1 MSDQSKQPV
10 SDSDSSAAYNLQP
23 FRRAVFRG
31 LGLVLPPLLTF
42 VILLWIA
49 NSVEKILTPIEGAT
63 RRTTVWLLDKTKSEI
78 PEGARP
84 NELAKQLIKERT
96 AAKDA
101 QTKPVGA
108 SANSETTSDEDI
120 KALIAAVARIERRL
134 AIESGLSDQA
144 TLALPPT
151 EEPEFV
157 DAKSGI
163 TYVVL
168 NNGDWIPMHV
178 RDSVVAHVRQSG
190 IPIAKNSGHG
200 YYKHYVQY
208 SILKRSFVIPVF
220 FAGFILLMY
229 LLGKFLAAG
238 VGRYFWNSME
248 TVINQLPIIRTVYSS
263 VKQVTDFFVGESEVN
278 EFQRVVAVEYP
289 RKGVWS
295 LGFVTGESML
305 TIRGAADGEPVV
317 SILMPTSPV
326 PGTGFTISVRKS
338 ETIDIDIP
346 VEQALQFVVSCGVVI
361 PDGELQEQINAEVEA
376 RQAADPERLEL
387 TSQ

>member
-1 MSDQSKQPV
+1 MSEPKLPV
-10 SDSDSSAAYNLQP
+10 DDSDSSAAYNLQP

-49 NSVEKILTPIEGAT
+49 SSVEKILNPIESAT
-63 RRTTVWLLDKTKSEI
+63 RRTTVWLLDKTKTEI
-78 PEGARP
+78 PDDARE
-84 NELAKQLIKERT
+84 NDLAKQLVQER
-96 AAKDA
+96 ADA
-101 QTKPVGA
+101 QKAQATPVTTSG
-108 SANSETTSDEDI
+108 NSETTSDEDI

-134 AIESGLSDQA
+134 AIESGLSAQA
-144 TLALPPT
+144 TLALPPAK
-151 EEPEFV
+151 EPHFI
-157 DAKSGI
+157 DAGSGVK
-163 TYVVL
+163 YVSL
-168 NNGDWIPMHV
+168 SNGDWIPEHV
-178 RDSVVAHVRQSG
+178 RNAVVAHVRETG
-190 IPIAKNSGHG
+190 IPVAKNSGHG
-200 YYKHYVQY
+200 YYRHYVQY

-220 FAGFILLMY
+220 FAGFILMMY

-238 VGRYFWNSME
+238 VGRYFWNLME

-289 RKGVWS
+289 RKGIWS

-338 ETIDIDIP
+338 ETIDVDIP
-346 VEQALQFVVSCGVVI
+346 IEQALQFVVSCGVVI
-361 PDGELQEQINAEVEA
+361 PDGEVQDQINAKLEA
-376 RQAADPERLEL
+376 RQADQKRLEL